1 VAYTIFNEGWG
12 QHRGDSYYEALKAL
26 EPGRLFDTAS
36 GWFNI
41 RKTDFDSRHI
51 YFRLRNIKPLKR
63 YKKKPIFITECGGYT
78 MAVKDHVY
86 NEKKAYG
93 YGKCMSVD
101 ELTTGIER
109 LYEKMIIP
117 GKENGVCG
125 CIYTQLSDIEDE
137 INGLYTYDREVC
149 KVDKERMR
157 ELAKRVGAM

>member
-1 VAYTIFNEGWG
+1 
-12 QHRGDSYYEALKAL
+12 
-26 EPGRLFDTAS
+26 
-36 GWFNI
+36 
-41 RKTDFDSRHI
+41 
-51 YFRLRNIKPLKR
+51 
-63 YKKKPIFITECGGYT
+63 